1 MAARQPAPAR
11 AGQDISQPVAGFF
24 RFKLGGGS
32 VAGGVRI
39 WFGPPHDPVT
49 GEELDRSWRWQAHF
63 NGEPVDFDR
72 VWPACTGEPITQIDY
87 SRLCA
92 RTEWA
97 RRICSPMDVCYCTPR
112 CEGAGSGLPKP
123 KFPTPSRMVDQLR
136 REGTTTE
143 YVEQTVGFLGRD
155 AYTYSHTGP
164 INPEGPDAAWM
175 IEHLLLYVLHDSGC
189 SANELDPLDD
199 APCSCGLRDI
209 LHGKVERQTAIR
221 KGDHLND

>member
-1 MAARQPAPAR
+1 MTRRDRTAYADMAARQPAPAR

-72 VWPACTGEPITQIDY
+72 VWPSCTGEPITQIDY

-97 RRICSPMDVCYCTPR
+97 RRIAADTW
-112 CEGAGSGLPKP
+112 GL
-123 KFPTPSRMVDQLR
+123 
-136 REGTTTE
+136 
-143 YVEQTVGFLGRD
+143 
-155 AYTYSHTGP
+155 TGP
-164 INPEGPDAAWM
+164 NRQAVINGEWDDIRQVRCALAAIIETSERAAKYAAACPPD
-175 IEHLLLYVLHDSGC
+175 ESR
-189 SANELDPLDD
+189 ELI
-199 APCSCGLRDI
+199 A
-209 LHGKVERQTAIR
+209 AIR
-221 KGDHLND
+221 KGDHLDD